1 MKHLTLFGVLACLP
15 IGLVMAHHSI
25 NAEYDLE
32 VPVSLDGVITRVE
45 WQSPHIWYYIDVV
58 NGQGD
63 TEEWAISGGSPNM
76 LMRRGVY
83 KAALEI
89 GMSITVNGF
98 QARDGSNNAA
108 GRQVTRSDGSNVFS
122 R

>member
-1 MKHLTLFGVLACLP
+1 MKYLTLFGVLAYLP

-58 NGQGD
+58 NEQGD

>member
-1 MKHLTLFGVLACLP
+1 MKYLTLFGVLVCLP
-15 IGLVMAHHSI
+15 IGLAMAHHSI

-58 NGQGD
+58 NEQGD

-83 KAALEI
+83 KTALEI

>member
-58 NGQGD
+58 IYE
-63 TEEWAISGGSPNM
+63 TKCITPIFRHFRVCVIM
-76 LMRRGVY
+76 
-83 KAALEI
+83 I
-89 GMSITVNGF
+89 G
-98 QARDGSNNAA
+98 
-108 GRQVTRSDGSNVFS
+108 
-122 R
+122 

>member
-1 MKHLTLFGVLACLP
+1 MKHLTLFGVLVCLP
-15 IGLVMAHHSI
+15 IGLAMAHHSI

-32 VPVSLDGVITRVE
+32 LPVSLDGVITRVE

-58 NGQGD
+58 NEQGD

-76 LMRRGVY
+76 LMRGGVY
-83 KAALEI
+83 KSALEI

-108 GRQVTRSDGSNVFS
+108 GRQVTRSDGTNVFS

>member
-1 MKHLTLFGVLACLP
+1 MKHLTLFGVLAYLP

-58 NGQGD
+58 NEQGD

-83 KAALEI
+83 KTALEI

-108 GRQVTRSDGSNVFS
+108 GRQVSRSDGSNVFS

>member
-1 MKHLTLFGVLACLP
+1 MKHLTLFGVLVYLP
-15 IGLVMAHHSI
+15 IGLVVAHHSI

-58 NGQGD
+58 NEQGD

-83 KAALEI
+83 KSALEI

>member
-15 IGLVMAHHSI
+15 IGLAMAHHSI

-58 NGQGD
+58 NEQGD

-83 KAALEI
+83 KRALEI
-89 GMSITVNGF
+89 GMSITVKGF

-108 GRQVTRSDGSNVFS
+108 GRQVTRSDGSNVFA

>member
-1 MKHLTLFGVLACLP
+1 
-15 IGLVMAHHSI
+15 MAHHSI

-58 NGQGD
+58 NEQGD

-83 KAALEI
+83 KTALEI

>member
-45 WQSPHIWYYIDVV
+45 WQSPHILYYID
-58 NGQGD
+58 
-63 TEEWAISGGSPNM
+63 
-76 LMRRGVY
+76 
-83 KAALEI
+83 ALI
-89 GMSITVNGF
+89 CCINFTPFYNL
-98 QARDGSNNAA
+98 ARDHFYS
-108 GRQVTRSDGSNVFS
+108 TTKW
-122 R
+122 

>member
-1 MKHLTLFGVLACLP
+1 MKHLTLFGVLAFLP
-15 IGLVMAHHSI
+15 IGLAMAHHSI

-45 WQSPHIWYYIDVV
+45 WQRPHIWYYIDVV
-58 NGQGD
+58 NAQGD

-76 LMRRGVY
+76 LMRGGVY
-83 KAALEI
+83 KSALEI

-108 GRQVTRSDGSNVFS
+108 GRQVTRSDGTNVFS

>member
-45 WQSPHIWYYIDVV
+45 WQSPHIGITLMLLMNKVIPK
-58 NGQGD
+58 NGQYL
-63 TEEWAISGGSPNM
+63 AV
-76 LMRRGVY
+76 RR
-83 KAALEI
+83 I
-89 GMSITVNGF
+89 C
-98 QARDGSNNAA
+98 
-108 GRQVTRSDGSNVFS
+108 
-122 R
+122 